1 MHEGFKSRLPE
12 YKQMASDLRVVNQSF
27 LKFGDSIQ
35 KAGASLHK
43 QAVMADG
50 LINSVSTHVVE
61 AQQAFPTIHTDIMS
75 GLDAANNMMDSA
87 NKISGYKIDT
97 SNVVKNVG
105 NMDGLTTRLKDFGVP
120 PSVVEETIKHATK
133 KPGKKPGL
141 WQSDGK
147 DVRVVLNDNGDV
159 VSVVPNKS

>member
-12 YKQMASDLRVVNQSF
+12 YKQMASDLHVVNQSF
-27 LKFGDSIQ
+27 LKFGDSVQ

-43 QAVMADG
+43 QAIMADG
-50 LINSVSTHVVE
+50 LINSVSTHVAE

-87 NKISGYKIDT
+87 NKISGYKIDM

-133 KPGKKPGL
+133 KPGNKPGL
-141 WQSDGK
+141 WQYDGK

>member
-27 LKFGDSIQ
+27 LKFGDSVQ
-35 KAGASLHK
+35 KAGASLHR

-50 LINSVSTHVVE
+50 LINSVSTHVAE

-133 KPGKKPGL
+133 NPK
-141 WQSDGK
+141 
-147 DVRVVLNDNGDV
+147 
-159 VSVVPNKS
+159 

>member
-12 YKQMASDLRVVNQSF
+12 YKQMASDLHVVNQSF
-27 LKFGDSIQ
+27 LKFGDSVQ

-43 QAVMADG
+43 QAIMADG
-50 LINSVSTHVVE
+50 LINSVSTHVAE

-133 KPGKKPGL
+133 KTGNKPGL
-141 WQSDGK
+141 WQYDGK